1 MLHASDLLYIY
12 AGLGMIISAI
22 NHTINGRS
30 HINEWKHSSI
40 DIEDDSETPFFRF
53 KKITN
58 KFLSIILHTFIFMAF
73 WPLLLTMSILSYI
86 KR

>member
-12 AGLGMIISAI
+12 AGLGMIFSVVIHI
-22 NHTINGRS
+22 INGRS
-30 HINEWKHSSI
+30 HIDEWKHSSI

-58 KFLSIILHTFIFMAF
+58 KFVSIILHTSIFMAF

-86 KR
+86 RR